1 MVFNNIS
8 QLMKKLEYDLAVS
21 LNKDVADEVI
31 EVYQKHIEDDVYSY
45 PSEGYRRYDQNGG
58 FADPTN
64 IEKALDIKG
73 SRVSL
78 EIKNNAKARGENR
91 GEYLDEIIEY
101 GEKYS
106 YGSIGARPVAEN
118 TIEEIENTG
127 LVEEV
132 LKSSLKRK
140 GYDVG

>member
-8 QLMKKLEYDLAVS
+8 ELMKQLQYDVAVS
-21 LNKDVADEVI
+21 VNKDVADEVI

-58 FADPTN
+58 FADPSN
-64 IEKALDIKG
+64 IEKTLDIKG

-106 YGSIGARPVAEN
+106 YGNVGARTVLEN
-118 TIEEIENTG
+118 TVDEIEGTG
-127 LVEEV
+127 LIEEV

-140 GYDVG
+140 GYDIR